1 MVINYKKICIAGIFA
16 AVVLFIWMIVY
27 VWNFT
32 VDDAFISFRYSAH
45 LASGYG
51 LAWNIGQPPV
61 EGYTNFL
68 WVIILAL
75 SFILKLNP
83 VLSVKLIG
91 LVSVFGIIIIFWLIT
106 NDIFKEKKN
115 KLIALTVSIL
125 FFLINPYTAIHTVS
139 GLETMLF
146 AFLLLGVMYSAWKI
160 TISFSS
166 RFVWLF
172 ALSALLLSLTRP
184 EGVLVSLGLIISIIY
199 ISIKKNNN
207 FSLSNYLPILILYL
221 IPIVIYNIF
230 RVLFFNELFP
240 LPFIAKMI
248 NGITYPEDFFL
259 ALIYLTPF
267 ISIILASFYLK
278 NKEDKPQDNPQ
289 KICFNYFLLIFGITF
304 VLVNIIYVFTPHM
317 NFSQRYFYPS
327 FVLVYTAFGVAISI
341 LLAVIEKNKLNL
353 KLSKNNCRNVIFL
366 VIILILLFANFY
378 GIRDLRIQ
386 HDYGTSFDQ
395 STVPLAKA
403 LSPFSDN
410 NYTVAYGDAGAIA
423 YYSGWNFLDLM
434 GLNNEYIAHNGVT
447 SQYLEQ
453 EKPELIIF
461 MSVNGKIIGF
471 KKAYEYVLNNNY
483 TKLEPIKLEEDRY
496 FILFLKPNI
505 KDYDTI
511 KNALEK
517 VSKTSKST

>member
-1 MVINYKKICIAGIFA
+1 MVINSKNICISVIFA
-16 AVVLFIWMIVY
+16 SFIIFVLMLAY

-51 LAWNIGQPPV
+51 LSWNIGQPPV

-68 WVIILAL
+68 WVIIIAL
-75 SFILKLNP
+75 SFILKLDP
-83 VLSVKLIG
+83 VLSVKLMG
-91 LVSVFGIIIIFWLIT
+91 LTSVFGIIIIFWLIT
-106 NDIFKEKKN
+106 NDMFKEKRN
-115 KLIALTVSIL
+115 KLIALTLGIL

-160 TISFSS
+160 FISS
-166 RFVWLF
+166 RSKFVWIF
-172 ALSALLLSLTRP
+172 ALSSLLLSLARP
-184 EGVLVSLGLIISIIY
+184 EGVLVSFGLIISIIY
-199 ISIKKNNN
+199 ISFKKDNN
-207 FSLSNYLPILILYL
+207 FNLSYYLPILVLYL

-248 NGITYPEDFFL
+248 NGITYPEDFLL
-259 ALIYLTPF
+259 ALIYLVPF
-267 ISIILASFYLK
+267 LTIILISFYLK
-278 NKEDKPQDNPQ
+278 NKETETNENLQ
-289 KICFNYFLLIFGITF
+289 KTSFNYFLLIFGITF
-304 VLVNIIYVFTPHM
+304 VLVNIIYIFTPHM

-327 FVLVYTAFGVAISI
+327 FVMVYMAFGVTICI
-341 LLAVIEKNKLNL
+341 LFIIIEKNRLNL
-353 KLSKNNCRNVIFL
+353 KLSKSNIRIVIFL
-366 VIILILLFANFY
+366 VIILILVFANFY
-378 GIRDLRIQ
+378 GIRDLRVQ
-386 HDYGTSFDQ
+386 HDYGISFDH

-423 YYSGWNFLDLM
+423 YYSGWNFLDLV
-434 GLNNEYIAHNGVT
+434 GLNDKYIAHRGVT
-447 SQYLEQ
+447 SEYLKQ

-461 MSVNGKIIGF
+461 SSVNGKIIGF
-471 KKAYEYVLNNNY
+471 KKAYEYALNNNY
-483 TKLEPIKLEEDRY
+483 TRLEPIKLEDGRY

-505 KDYDTI
+505 KDYDAI
-511 KNALEK
+511 KNALER
-517 VSKTSKST
+517 VSRVTN